1 MFEGSSATD
10 YITDLTDVS
19 SVVECVAMKNSQRNI
34 DNFIATH
41 LTNSRSCKKTNICF
55 VAIIFK
61 IGITGIYRLKNPVF
75 WIGVCK

>member
-41 LTNSRSCKKTNICF
+41 LTNSRSCKKNQHLF
-55 VAIIFK
+55 RSNNF
-61 IGITGIYRLKNPVF
+61 
-75 WIGVCK
+75 